1 MEKKIA
7 SSGFDLD
14 RISDLLTKFSNK
26 QRVVV
31 NAFSKNKMKNEFP
44 EPGVM
49 FDFFQVFQKMALNPQ
64 ALFNLSLK
72 IMKEYNEASSAIVEK
87 MLDPGKKEDKTV
99 KDKRFTGEEW
109 NKNPFFQLMRDIYLI
124 NYNNLKEAVAN
135 VDCLDPKRKKKVE
148 FYTKQFLE
156 AVSPSNFLATN
167 PELLKYTFDNKGEN
181 ILEGFDNFLD
191 DVSCED
197 GSLNV
202 RISDNTAFKPG
213 ENIALSK
220 GSVVYQNDIL
230 QLIQYYPET
239 DKVFKVPVLIS
250 PPFINKYY
258 ILDIN
263 EKSSLIKWLVNQ
275 GYTVFVI
282 SWVNPSTEHAAKRYE
297 DYVLEGHLEVLD
309 VIEKI
314 TKSKKVSAIGY
325 CTGGTL
331 LATTAAY
338 LEAKKMQK
346 FASLTYMATL
356 IDFSEPGEIGNFLD
370 KFQVKKIIE
379 DIKKVGYLDGRH
391 LAKTFNM
398 LKPSDLVWS
407 YAVNSYIKGKD
418 PVPFDILYWNSD
430 STNLPAGMY
439 AFYLQNMYIENR
451 LKEPDGITIG
461 KVPIDI
467 SKIKVPSY
475 FLATE
480 DDHIVLWKAAF
491 KGALLHSGKVKFVLG
506 GSGHVAGV
514 VNPPSK
520 QKYGY
525 RSFELKF
532 DSPEKWL
539 ENAKWEEGSWWLDWH
554 DWNIEF
560 AGETV
565 SKRIPG
571 KGKFKEIEKAP
582 GSYAL
587 TRVDSMIKCDDNC
600 NCSKASRNEIS
611 NQIKPS
617 VK

>member
-1 MEKKIA
+1 MERKIA

-14 RISDLLTKFSNK
+14 RIYDLMIKFTNK
-26 QRVVV
+26 QKSYV
-31 NAFSKNKMKNEFP
+31 NALSKNRVKNDLP
-44 EPGVM
+44 EPGVLL
-49 FDFFQVFQKMALNPQ
+49 DFCEVFQKIALNPDT
-64 ALFNLSLK
+64 LMNISLK
-72 IMKEYNEASSAIVEK
+72 MMKDYNQVSSSIAEK
-87 MLDPGKKEDKTV
+87 ILNPLKKEEKRI
-99 KDKRFTGEEW
+99 KDKRFSGEEW
-109 NKNPFFQLMRDIYLI
+109 NKNPFFQLMRDMYLL
-124 NYNNLKEAVAN
+124 NSKTLSEAVSN
-135 VDCLDPKRKKKVE
+135 VEGVEAGKKKRVE

-181 ILEGFDNFLD
+181 IIEGIENFLD

-202 RISDNTAFKPG
+202 RISDNTAFRPG

-220 GSVVYQNDIL
+220 GSVVYQNDVL
-230 QLIQYYPET
+230 QLIQYHPST
-239 DKVFKVPVLIS
+239 DEVFRVPVLIS

-263 EKSSLIKWLVNQ
+263 ENSSMIKWLVDQ

-338 LEAKKMQK
+338 LEAKKMQR

-356 IDFSEPGEIGNFLD
+356 IDFSEPGDIGNFLD
-370 KFQVKKIIE
+370 KSQVKKIID
-379 DIKKVGYLDGRH
+379 DIKEVGYLDGRH

-407 YAVNSYIKGKD
+407 YAVNNYIKGKD

-451 LKEPDGITIG
+451 LKEPGGITIG

-587 TRVDSMIKCDDNC
+587 KRVDTQVKCRETC
-600 NCSKASRNEIS
+600 TCGKASRKGIT
-611 NQIKPS
+611 QIRPS

>member
-1 MEKKIA
+1 MEKEIA

-14 RISDLLTKFSNK
+14 RIYDLMIKFTSK
-26 QRVVV
+26 QKSYVD
-31 NAFSKNKMKNEFP
+31 ALSKNKVKSELP
-44 EPGVM
+44 APGVM
-49 FDFFQVFQKMALNPQ
+49 FDFFEVFQKMALNPGN
-64 ALFNLSLK
+64 LLNLSFK
-72 IMKEYNEASSAIVEK
+72 MMKDYNEVSSSIVGNL
-87 MLDPGKKEDKTV
+87 LDPQEKEEKQE
-99 KDKRFTGEEW
+99 KDKRFSGEEW
-109 NKNPFFQLMRDIYLI
+109 NKTPFFQFMKDLYLL
-124 NYNNLKEAVAN
+124 NVKTLSEAVSN
-135 VDCLDPKRKKKVE
+135 VEGIEAVKKKRVE

-167 PELLKYTFDNKGEN
+167 PELLKYTFDHKGEN
-181 ILEGFDNFLD
+181 IFEGIDNFLD
-191 DVSCED
+191 DVNCED
-197 GSLNV
+197 GSLNI
-202 RISDNTAFKPG
+202 RISDDTAFMLG

-230 QLIQYYPET
+230 QLIQYSPTT
-239 DKVFKVPVLIS
+239 DKVFKIPVLIS

-263 EKSSLIKWLVNQ
+263 EKISMVKWLVDQ

-282 SWVNPSTEHAAKRYE
+282 SWVNPSTEHASKRYE
-297 DYVLEGHLEVLD
+297 DYVLEGHIEVLD

-314 TKSKKVSAIGY
+314 TKVKKISAIGY
-325 CTGGTL
+325 CTGGTI

-338 LEAKKMQK
+338 LESKKQQR

-370 KFQVKKIIE
+370 QSQVKKITE

-398 LKPSDLVWS
+398 LKPSDLIWS
-407 YAVNSYIKGKD
+407 YAVNSYIKGRD

-451 LKEPDGITIG
+451 LKDPGGIKIG
-461 KVPIDI
+461 GVPIDI
-467 SKIKVPSY
+467 SKIKTPSY

-480 DDHIVLWKAAF
+480 DDHIVLWKSSF
-491 KGALLHSGKVKFVLG
+491 KGALLFAGRVRFVLG

-514 VNPPSK
+514 VNPPVK
-520 QKYGY
+520 NKYGY
-525 RSFELKF
+525 RAADLEF
-532 DSPEKWL
+532 DSPVNWVK
-539 ENAKWEEGSWWLDWH
+539 NAGKKEGSWWLDWH

-560 AGETV
+560 AGEEV
-565 SKRIPG
+565 AKRIPG
-571 KGKFKEIEKAP
+571 KGNFKEIEKAP

-587 TRVDSMIKCDDNC
+587 RRVDTKVKCKETC
-600 NCSKASRNEIS
+600 TCSKPSRNGIT
-611 NQIKPS
+611 QIKPS
-617 VK
+617 IK

>member
-14 RISDLLTKFSNK
+14 RIYDLMVKFTDK
-26 QRVVV
+26 QKSYV
-31 NAFSKNKMKNEFP
+31 NALSKNKVKSELP

-49 FDFFQVFQKMALNPQ
+49 LDFFEVFQKIASNPE
-64 ALFNLSLK
+64 ALFNLNLK
-72 IMKEYNEASSAIVEK
+72 IMKDYNKASSVIVEK
-87 MLDPGKKEDKTV
+87 ALNPGGNEEEKPG
-99 KDKRFTGEEW
+99 KDKRFTSKEW
-109 NKNPFFQLMRDIYLI
+109 NKNPFFQLMRDFYLI
-124 NYNNLKEAVAN
+124 NSKSVIDAVSD
-135 VDCLDPKRKKKVE
+135 VEGIEPLKKKRVE
-148 FYTKQFLE
+148 FYTKQFFE

-181 ILEGFDNFLD
+181 IFEGIDNFLD
-191 DVSCED
+191 DLSSED

-202 RISDNTAFKPG
+202 RISDNAAFKPG
-213 ENIALSK
+213 ENIAVSK

-230 QLIQYYPET
+230 QLIQYHPTT
-239 DKVFKVPVLIS
+239 DEVFEIPVLIS

-263 EKSSLIKWLVNQ
+263 EKMSLVKWLVDQ

-297 DYVLEGHLEVLD
+297 DYVMEGHLEVLD

-325 CTGGTL
+325 CTGGTV

-338 LEAKKMQK
+338 LEAKKQKK

-356 IDFSEPGEIGNFLD
+356 IDFSEPGDIGNFLD
-370 KFQVKKIIE
+370 QAQVNKIIQ
-379 DIKKVGYLDGRH
+379 DIKKTGYLKGKH

-407 YAVNSYIKGKD
+407 YAVNNYIKGID

-451 LKEPDGITIG
+451 LKDPGGITIG
-461 KVPIDI
+461 GVPIDI
-467 SKIKVPSY
+467 SKIKTPSY

-480 DDHIVLWKAAF
+480 DDHIVLWRAAF
-491 KGALLHSGKVKFVLG
+491 KGALLLSGKKRFVLG
-506 GSGHVAGV
+506 GSGHVGGV
-514 VNPPSK
+514 ANPPYK
-520 QKYGY
+520 NKYGY
-525 RSFELKF
+525 KAANLEV
-532 DSPEKWL
+532 DSPAEWI
-539 ENAKWEEGSWWLDWH
+539 ENVDKKEGSWWVDWH
-554 DWNIEF
+554 NWNKEF
-560 AGETV
+560 AGEMV
-565 SKRIPG
+565 AKRIPG
-571 KGKFKEIEKAP
+571 KGKFREIEKAP
-582 GSYAL
+582 GRYAL
-587 TRVDSMIKCDDNC
+587 KRCDN
-600 NCSKASRNEIS
+600 
-611 NQIKPS
+611 
-617 VK
+617 